1 MEGERRLGLKE
12 ARAKIEI
19 YCNYRERCQQE
30 VRDKLYSFGLTS
42 DDVEQLISE
51 MISCKLLNEE
61 RYAKSFCRGKF
72 RYNQWGKNKITQAL
86 KFKKIGERNIKIG
99 LKEIEEE
106 EYFAT
111 ILKLCERKLKEI
123 KKKGLQTWQK
133 NRLVSQSMIAKGFEM
148 DLVLEAIKQ
157 IESNP

>member
-1 MEGERRLGLKE
+1 
-12 ARAKIEI
+12 
-19 YCNYRERCQQE
+19 
-30 VRDKLYSFGLTS
+30 
-42 DDVEQLISE
+42 

-72 RYNQWGKNKITQAL
+72 RYNQWGRNKITQAL

-133 NRLVSQSMIAKGFEM
+133 NRLVSQSMLAKGFEM